1 MTCEPYEIS
10 MLTKY
15 VIYMLTKLL
24 NTYALPEQRRQFTIV
39 ISTQI
44 EKLAG
49 ATSQHYTN
57 REVGR
62 CD

>member
-49 ATSQHYTN
+49 ATSQH
-57 REVGR
+57 
-62 CD
+62 

>member
-24 NTYALPEQRRQFTIV
+24 NTYALPKQRGQHTIV

-44 EKLAG
+44 EKLTG
-49 ATSQHYTN
+49 ATSQH
-57 REVGR
+57 
-62 CD
+62 